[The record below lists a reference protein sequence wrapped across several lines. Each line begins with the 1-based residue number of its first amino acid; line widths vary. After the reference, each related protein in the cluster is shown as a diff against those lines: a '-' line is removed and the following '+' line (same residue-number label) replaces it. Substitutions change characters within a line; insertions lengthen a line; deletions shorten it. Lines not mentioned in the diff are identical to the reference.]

1 MDALLADFVSQLL
14 LMGAPRTVLTSPLD
28 QLVVHSL
35 VSTSQAL
42 GCSPGLHVPVRLALF
57 LENLSYSFDA
67 SQMVMAVLLNVRG
80 PVQISL
86 SKTALPDFA
95 PKANLL

>member
-1 MDALLADFVSQLL
+1 MSTAH
-14 LMGAPRTVLTSPLD
+14 GAHQSAGPVGLFASHGVD

-67 SQMVMAVLLNVRG
+67 SQMVLAVLLNVRG

-86 SKTALPDFA
+86 FKTALPDFA
-95 PKANLL
+95 LKANLL